1 MSRSRLMIRPLAAAL
16 ALGVLALAPAGAQ
29 ERSGIEVRELGSVD
43 PFQVDV
49 AGGVENAA
57 WSRTGAASLSALLDA
72 LPASE
77 AQGWS
82 DAAAARLAAR
92 ALLSAGAPPAGGR
105 GDFDLA
111 ATRADRLL
119 AAAGARAVYGLLSR
133 TPRVNESP
141 ALSTLFAETAFAIGE
156 VEAAC
161 RAADALLEGRDQ
173 PYWLR
178 ARAACLAF
186 SGNAPAAELTAEL
199 ARASGVEARAFDAL
213 LDAYVLERDLPSGVA
228 PARGLELALAARIAP
243 GTRIETGEAAP
254 AWLAEAAARTGP
266 PIDLPSDPVEALEAA
281 RALTGA
287 EKEAAL
293 GALIQQDADRGV
305 AADALALRLE
315 TAAGEDRFVE
325 AARAYGGEVS
335 AVEMTRE
342 RLAGPSGP
350 RFVLAA
356 ALAGDLE
363 TARAWRRGVEQ
374 GPPPPPRPE
383 PLTAPAGDEIGAL
396 IEAGEGEAAAAPAQA
411 GERPRSGPQ
420 PLSDPQPLSGLPS
433 EPGAASPL
441 AAPEPEP
448 EPEPWDP
455 PPPGVLVA
463 LDFALAAAGDR
474 LRRSDFPALL
484 AARVETGAQARYAE
498 AALVAGLGAVRA
510 EGLAERIARERSPD
524 GAPDQPEAGEA
535 GEDAPPQAA
544 PTGRSAV
551 MLQAGLAS
559 ALLDAG
565 AGARAPAMLH
575 AALALERD
583 PGGVASA
590 YLAARLLADAGLRE
604 EALRL
609 LLETIAEHAA

>member
-1 MSRSRLMIRPLAAAL
+1 MSRKPLMIRALAAAL
-16 ALGVLALAPAGAQ
+16 VLGALALAPAGAQ
-29 ERSGIEVRELGSVD
+29 DRSGIEVRELGAVD

-49 AGGVENAA
+49 SGGVENAA
-57 WSRTGAASLSALLDA
+57 WSRTSAASLSALLEH

-77 AQGWS
+77 AAGWS

-92 ALLSAGAPPAGGR
+92 ALLGAGAPPEGGR

-111 ATRADRLL
+111 AKRADRLL
-119 AAAGARAVYGLLSR
+119 AAGGARAVYGLLSR
-133 TPRVNESP
+133 TPRLNESP
-141 ALSTLFAETAFAIGE
+141 ALSLLFAETAFAIGE
-156 VEAAC
+156 LDAGC
-161 RAADALLEGRDQ
+161 RAADALLQGRDQ

-199 ARASGVEARAFDAL
+199 ARASDVAAPGFDAL
-213 LDAYVLERDLPSGVA
+213 LDAYVLDRGLPSGA
-228 PARGLELALAARIAP
+228 PIARGLELALAAQIAP
-243 GTRIETGEAAP
+243 DTRIETADAAP
-254 AWLAEAAARTGP
+254 AWLAEAAARTGR
-266 PIDLPSDPVEALEAA
+266 PIDLPSDPADALEAA

-287 EKEAAL
+287 EREAAL
-293 GALIQQDADRGV
+293 GALIQQDADRDV

-315 TAAGEDRFVE
+315 TAAGEERFVE

-335 AVEMTRE
+335 AVGMTRE
-342 RLAGPSGP
+342 RLAAPSGP

-356 ALAGDLE
+356 VLAGDLE

-374 GPPPPPRPE
+374 GPPPPPPPE
-383 PLTAPAGDEIGAL
+383 LPTALAGDEIGAL
-396 IEAGEGEAAAAPAQA
+396 IEAGEGEAATAPDQA
-411 GERPRSGPQ
+411 GERARSGPQ
-420 PLSDPQPLSGLPS
+420 PLSGPQPSSGPLS
-433 EPGAASPL
+433 EPDRTSPMAA
-441 AAPEPEP
+441 PEP

-455 PPPGVLVA
+455 PAPGVLVA
-463 LDFALAAAGDR
+463 LDFALAAAEDR

-484 AARVETGAQARYAE
+484 AARLETGAQARYAE
-498 AALVAGLGAVRA
+498 AALAAGLGAVRA
-510 EGLAERIARERSPD
+510 EGLAERIARERSSD
-524 GAPDQPEAGEA
+524 DATDQPGAGEA
-535 GEDAPPQAA
+535 AEDAASQAA
-544 PTGRSAV
+544 PAGPSAAS
-551 MLQAGLAS
+551 LQAGLAS

-583 PGGVASA
+583 PSGVASA
-590 YLAARLLADAGLRE
+590 YLAARLLAEAGLRE